1 MKNLDS
7 ITNEVKNGFPE
18 PEKIEKINLDDIV
31 NFISPDNPDIKN
43 SLVSGRVFQTN
54 KNMQYLD
61 TLFKLLEEEIG
72 KIETKNNRDADNTFF
87 NLNKKMLFNNM
98 HNMKEIIKHYNINEE
113 RILYFLLGTVIQ
125 YIYESR
131 K

>member
-31 NFISPDNPDIKN
+31 NFLSPDNPDIKN

-125 YIYESR
+125 YIYES
-131 K
+131 KK

>member
-125 YIYESR
+125 YIYES
-131 K
+131 KK

>member
-18 PEKIEKINLDDIV
+18 PEKIQKINLDDIV
-31 NFISPDNPDIKN
+31 NFLSPDNPDVKN

>member
-18 PEKIEKINLDDIV
+18 PEKNEKNNLDDIV
-31 NFISPDNPDIKN
+31 NFLSPDNPDVKN

>member
-31 NFISPDNPDIKN
+31 NFLSPDNPDIKN

>member
-18 PEKIEKINLDDIV
+18 PEKIQKINLDDIV
-31 NFISPDNPDIKN
+31 NFLSPDNPDIKN